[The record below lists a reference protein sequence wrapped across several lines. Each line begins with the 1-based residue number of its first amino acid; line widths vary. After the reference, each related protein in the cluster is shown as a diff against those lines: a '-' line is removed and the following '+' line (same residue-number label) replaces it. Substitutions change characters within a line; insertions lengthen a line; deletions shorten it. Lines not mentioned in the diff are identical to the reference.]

1 MKRKKMVVIFMTA
14 LFVLLFCLSGISGGV
29 KAENKNNYQYFGSQL
44 PSSAKKIYDGM
55 CDMYRQGIFKT
66 GTESYDLVENGCIT
80 KEELAAYE
88 GNYESLLKDFGA
100 ARDAFYADYPDVF
113 YVDFSKLSIS
123 VESSG
128 EEYKSYLGTGDNPDY
143 FLDGFSS
150 KEQVENAI
158 SEQDAKVNGI
168 IQGASG
174 EASVREKVIYAHNAI
189 I

>member
-100 ARDAFYADYPDVF
+100 ARDAFYADYPDR
-113 YVDFSKLSIS
+113 S
-123 VESSG
+123 
-128 EEYKSYLGTGDNPDY
+128 EERRVG
-143 FLDGFSS
+143 
-150 KEQVENAI
+150 KEC
-158 SEQDAKVNGI
+158 
-168 IQGASG
+168 
-174 EASVREKVIYAHNAI
+174 
-189 I
+189 